1 MLKFSELDT
10 FIIAKEIEQ
19 KFLNNKVIYVFSD
32 KDRKKIFVQMNKN
45 GEGFVVNVSPK
56 YYYICLRDSI
66 PGEMEKDVF
75 TNFLKGKRLIRVDII
90 KGERLIYLKFYGLDP
105 LGRKNEIFMAVELT
119 GKHSNVLLI
128 KKGRLVGALKWM
140 KKETGKRIIAPGE
153 EYKYPPKKPHTIFKL
168 TDPEYLKKHFP
179 HFYENFKGDIE
190 KVKELVENW
199 DKHLKPSLYKLND
212 KPVYY
217 SPFELENLKEY
228 EVVFTKDY
236 SQAII
241 EYFEFYENLE
251 KEMRESGSSEK
262 KEKNIEEEI
271 KKFEKKIGEM
281 EKELFKYKL
290 YGETLMANLNKI
302 QKGEKYVVLKNVYN
316 PEETLNIELDETLTP
331 QENAERYFEKYKKIK
346 RGIEKLREK
355 IENLKKK
362 EIIIAKAPL
371 NKEENIVQKEIR
383 KHIRGVRVF
392 TSPNGFKVY
401 VAKGAKTADYLTF
414 KIASPEDYFF
424 HIKDSPGA
432 HVILKCGKQEP
443 SEEDIKFCAE
453 LALYYSKKR
462 NSEKGIVSYA
472 KRKYVK
478 KFPEAKPGEVKIEK
492 EKTINV
498 RLNTFFIDS

>member
-1 MLKFSELDT
+1 MTEEQEQVKVKYNPVMKTSFPNKPVVDFIVYYQLEQLHIYFVQIFKEDKHFNSIKLYNFLINNEIDIFEHSIIYSYINRCITDLKYQFVSIDPLD
-10 FIIAKEIEQ
+10 FIGGVHYRNYYNLLRENGFLSVGNRDLTRQEFEVIIKILYETMNKLIYTTENIMKHVFEKIEEDCDNFGIDK
-19 KFLNNKVIYVFSD
+19 KFLK
-32 KDRKKIFVQMNKN
+32 
-45 GEGFVVNVSPK
+45 
-56 YYYICLRDSI
+56 L
-66 PGEMEKDVF
+66 
-75 TNFLKGKRLIRVDII
+75 
-90 KGERLIYLKFYGLDP
+90 
-105 LGRKNEIFMAVELT
+105 AV
-119 GKHSNVLLI
+119 
-128 KKGRLVGALKWM
+128 
-140 KKETGKRIIAPGE
+140 
-153 EYKYPPKKPHTIFKL
+153 
-168 TDPEYLKKHFP
+168 
-179 HFYENFKGDIE
+179 
-190 KVKELVENW
+190 
-199 DKHLKPSLYKLND
+199 
-212 KPVYY
+212 
-217 SPFELENLKEY
+217 
-228 EVVFTKDY
+228 
-236 SQAII
+236 QAII